1 MGFEEKLA
9 CYVSVIIFV
18 DSFAV
23 LQALLY
29 SPSSSLSHSKSL
41 KTIIFLP
48 LYFCLFQNAV

>member
-1 MGFEEKLA
+1 MLCIRHYF
-9 CYVSVIIFV
+9 IFV